1 MENQIKSK
9 ERVADFGEV
18 YTNEREVK
26 AMVDLVKGESERID
40 SRFLEPACGS
50 GNFLVEVLTRKLKI
64 IENKYF
70 KNQIEFERYSFIAI
84 TSLYGIDILEDNAN
98 ECRSNLFKL
107 YESVYKDLY
116 PKNYNNEFLKSIA
129 FILKKNI
136 IHGDALTLMRV
147 DGSNLPIIFSEWSS
161 FNGSMLK
168 RRDFTLHELLE
179 NAPFEGETLFSDLH
193 EEVFIPKP
201 IREYPIVHYLKV
213 GDVND

>member
-1 MENQIKSK
+1 MDKQIKSK
-9 ERVADFGEV
+9 ERVSDFGEV
-18 YTNEREVK
+18 YTSEREVK
-26 AMVDLVKGESERID
+26 SMIDLVKEEANRID

-50 GNFLVEVLTRKLKI
+50 GNFLIEVLTRKLKVV
-64 IENKYF
+64 ETKYS
-70 KNQIEFERYSFIAI
+70 KNQIEFERYSVTAVS
-84 TSLYGIDILEDNAN
+84 SLYGIDILEDNAK

-107 YESVYKDLY
+107 YERIYKDLY
-116 PKNYNNEFLKSIA
+116 PKTFNNECLMTII
-129 FILKKNI
+129 FILQKNI

-193 EEVFIPKP
+193 EEIFIPKP
-201 IREYPIVHYLKV
+201 IREFPIVHYLKV
-213 GDVND
+213 SELND